1 MTKTTHYKNTA
12 IGPIPIDWE
21 VEKLEKITLGKG
33 TYGINASAVP
43 YSEDLP
49 KYLRITDI
57 DDEGYFTKEK
67 LSSVDDP
74 ASKDF
79 FLDENDI
86 VFVRTGST
94 TGKSYLYD
102 SKDGQLVYAGFLIK
116 FTINHLKANKYFIW
130 SYTKSDKYNNWVTT
144 FSQRSGQPGLNSNEY
159 ASLQIPLPSLPEQQK
174 IAEILSTWDKA
185 IQDTEAIIKNLEDRN
200 KGLAFA
206 LLRDKMVNKNSK
218 EVALSKFLTFTP
230 REIEKPKE
238 DYLALGIRSHGK
250 GLFHKPNSDP
260 NAIAMDK
267 LYEVKE
273 NDFIV
278 NITFAWEHAVA
289 IVNKE
294 DVGGLVSHRFPTYI
308 INTDIVSVEY
318 FKYVILQPFFRK
330 MLENISP
337 GGAGRNRVLSKKDL
351 LKLKIS
357 IPILVEQDKIAE
369 ILNTANQEAK
379 QYQQKLETLKLQKKG
394 LMQQLLTGKVR
405 TV

>member
-1 MTKTTHYKNTA
+1 MTKTTQYKNTV
-12 IGPIPIDWE
+12 IGPIPTEWE
-21 VEKLEKITLGKG
+21 VKKLGELGETLNGL
-33 TYGINASAVP
+33 TYSPKDIVEENEGILVLRSSNIQNDSLVFDDNVFVN
-43 YSEDLP
+43 SKNL
-49 KYLRITDI
+49 KYNPVEL
-57 DDEGYFTKEK
+57 
-67 LSSVDDP
+67 
-74 ASKDF
+74 
-79 FLDENDI
+79 NDI
-86 VFVRTGST
+86 LICVRNGSKSLI
-94 TGKSYLYD
+94 GKNTLIGEEAKGMAFGAFMSIYRSDLNSYLYHCFKSD
-102 SKDGQLVYAGFLIK
+102 IYQNHINKNLGA
-116 FTINHLKANKYFIW
+116 TINSINGSDLKQ
-130 SYTKSDKYNNWVTT
+130 
-144 FSQRSGQPGLNSNEY
+144 FSF
-159 ASLQIPLPSLPEQQK
+159 PLPPLPEQQK
-174 IAEILSTWDKA
+174 IAKILSTWDKA
-185 IQDTEAIIKNLEDRN
+185 IQDTDAIIKKLEHRN

-206 LLRDKMVNKNSK
+206 LLRGKMVSKISK

-260 NAIAMDK
+260 NTIAMDK

-351 LKLKIS
+351 LKLKVT
-357 IPILVEQDKIAE
+357 IPTLVEQNKIAE
-369 ILNTANQEAK
+369 ILNTANQEVK
-379 QYQQKLETLKLQKKG
+379 QYQQKLETLKQQKKG

-405 TV
+405 TA